1 MQRITGFFS
10 ARAWLGVIAAVVLL
24 MNGNQ
29 AQAADVMGQI
39 TASQPKVFKICKN
52 QTYALCAV
60 ASCFV
65 FNKLSYCA
73 CDVMRGD
80 SISLP
85 LSFGDNQDACTVNA
99 EGATNGFMV
108 STFSVP
114 ESVVKPQD
122 KQAPPPA
129 GAQALY
135 NCPSG
140 NSPGAY
146 AQCDGGIC
154 FTSTEGQTFPG
165 IDKPLTKGQVIC
177 SCPITQAKANAK
189 VGFQIA
195 GPYPCQNDFF
205 KNCGSHS
212 ANSKNGSTIYVG
224 APTGSALFLAQR
236 LTGNVLGP
244 NDVYQCSPPA
254 KGAGG
259 G

>member
-135 NCPSG
+135 TETLLCLNSIDTMFERSVAPERTRSAPPPSPTCAW
-140 NSPGAY
+140 S
-146 AQCDGGIC
+146 
-154 FTSTEGQTFPG
+154 
-165 IDKPLTKGQVIC
+165 VI
-177 SCPITQAKANAK
+177 
-189 VGFQIA
+189 
-195 GPYPCQNDFF
+195 
-205 KNCGSHS
+205 
-212 ANSKNGSTIYVG
+212 
-224 APTGSALFLAQR
+224 
-236 LTGNVLGP
+236 
-244 NDVYQCSPPA
+244 
-254 KGAGG
+254 
-259 G
+259 